1 MVLKMGE
8 VPIQETCGNQY
19 FIVINMGSEY
29 HWYLMMNSANH
40 LPTTKFKVFIVPRL
54 RDPTVDIIGMENMWK
69 EEEGGKR
76 ISSKKQQNCDT
87 SLAIK

>member
-1 MVLKMGE
+1 
-8 VPIQETCGNQY
+8 
-19 FIVINMGSEY
+19 
-29 HWYLMMNSANH
+29 
-40 LPTTKFKVFIVPRL
+40 VPRL